1 MKPRDHERYEA
12 LAAAHALGEAT
23 AAERSEFALHA
34 WACATCAEDAAAGAQ
49 VLALL
54 SASRDEERWQ
64 PQLDGE
70 LEARLAA
77 RRARRSQRTFAALGY
92 AVAASLV
99 LNVAFVGGFAGRALD
114 ALRVTPD
121 DHYANAT
128 RIVLEQ
134 RAPRVARALPAVHRV
149 PVGTHP
155 AKLARRSTGPKP
167 PAYRTGSRTAPDLA
181 QPPVPDV
188 FAGLALGAHSRG
200 GDLLALDRSCAERR
214 TGDEALPAGCAVSRE
229 FALP

>member
-1 MKPRDHERYEA
+1 MKARDHERYEA

-23 AAERSEFALHA
+23 PAERSEFALHA
-34 WACATCAEDAAAGAQ
+34 RACAACAEDAAAGAK

-64 PQLDGE
+64 PQVDGE
-70 LEARLAA
+70 IEARLAGH
-77 RRARRSQRTFAALGY
+77 RARRSQRTFAALGY

-99 LNVAFVGGFAGRALD
+99 LNVPFVGGFAGRALD

-134 RAPRVARALPAVHRV
+134 RPPRVARVLPAVHRV
-149 PVGTHP
+149 AARTQATRLALRSGATKQPLHRNAARMAP
-155 AKLARRSTGPKP
+155 ASA
-167 PAYRTGSRTAPDLA
+167 PA
-181 QPPVPDV
+181 PDV
-188 FAGLALGAHSRG
+188 FQGLALGSHARR
-200 GDLLALDRSCAERR
+200 GDLLALDQSCAARR
-214 TGDEALPAGCAVSRE
+214 AVDEPLPAGCPVTRD